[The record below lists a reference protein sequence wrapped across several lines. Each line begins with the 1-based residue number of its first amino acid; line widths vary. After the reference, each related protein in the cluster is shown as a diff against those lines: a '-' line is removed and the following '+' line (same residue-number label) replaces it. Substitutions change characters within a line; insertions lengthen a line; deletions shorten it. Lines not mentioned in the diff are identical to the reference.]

1 MDILTAVVTLTSAVV
16 GAMLPGVASLLG
28 DEIKDRRRRRDE
40 LRTYRL
46 ERIRQT
52 RRMLQAVVDRGT
64 TLTLGDLAG
73 SKAAQERIDAQEDA
87 SLYLVGDDA
96 VALAYRDL
104 LLLIAN
110 RMGQPLRVEDQI
122 QSLEVMNRVAKA
134 LGDQEE
140 LARNGKALRQLSAAT
155 IAELSDVRAMATKMP
170 LVDLQPSVDAR
181 LAGQI
186 LRFRRWLSRW
196 PR

>member
-1 MDILTAVVTLTSAVV
+1 
-16 GAMLPGVASLLG
+16 MLPGVASLLG